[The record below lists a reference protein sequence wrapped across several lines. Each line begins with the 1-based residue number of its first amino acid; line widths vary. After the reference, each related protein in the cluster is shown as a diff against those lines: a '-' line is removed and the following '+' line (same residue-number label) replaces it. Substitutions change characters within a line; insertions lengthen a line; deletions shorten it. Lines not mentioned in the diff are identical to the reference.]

1 MKMKLKYKL
10 ISRVELSSPE
20 RYLLAYRNEDFA
32 VIYYNGIVKINSAL
46 PAVEQLVKLAEAMWE
61 IDYPMDEEQDDRME
75 GLYTQVVAL
84 SGKDVALQ
92 LYHAWSE
99 AGKAA
104 LKAADRAAA
113 IMWLND
119 VYFKVDFDE
128 REGTV
133 ALNTGFMNAIREVIQ
148 ENEKLWCTKF
158 RTAADVYRD
167 ALFVYA
173 YNCGVAAATG
183 ENM

>member
-20 RYLLAYRNEDFA
+20 RYLLAHRNEDFA
-32 VIYYNGIVKINSAL
+32 VILYDGIVKINNAL

-61 IDYPMDEEQDDRME
+61 TEFPMDEAQEARMD
-75 GLYTQVVAL
+75 AL
-84 SGKDVALQ
+84 CAQAEAVSGKDAAWQ
-92 LYHAWSE
+92 LYHAWHE
-99 AGKAA
+99 AASAA

-128 REGTV
+128 WEGTV
-133 ALNTGFMNAIREVIQ
+133 ARNTGFMDALREVIRD
-148 ENEKLWCTKF
+148 NEKLWCPKF